1 MEVSNG
7 GLEDEI
13 VNINA
18 NLTTFIIGVLYAP
31 TLGVGFMA
39 EVDLDY
45 PAELHDTHNSY
56 PLAPE
61 KRAVGVEEELSEF
74 SELLNCTVKK
84 KHDKSCV
91 MLLQTLG
98 NKRHY
103 FVYYKNLAFYVK
115 HGMKLRR
122 VHKILWFKEH
132 PVMKSYIET
141 NTIMRNASKSAV
153 EKNSWKNANNSC
165 FGKCM
170 QNQEREAAIEMV
182 STVRQF
188 NKTVADPGF
197 QGAFFQQDDL

>member
-132 PVMKSYIET
+132 PVMKSCIET

-153 EKNSWKNANNSC
+153 ERRTP
-165 FGKCM
+165 G
-170 QNQEREAAIEMV
+170 R
-182 STVRQF
+182 TPT
-188 NKTVADPGF
+188 TVALASACRTRSGKMQLKWSASLSSLTRF
-197 QGAFFQQDDL
+197 

>member
-7 GLEDEI
+7 GLENEI

-18 NLTTFIIGVLYAP
+18 KFDNLYHWCALCTNP
-31 TLGVGFMA
+31 WRGFVA

-45 PAELHDTHNSY
+45 PAELHDAHNSY

-132 PVMKSYIET
+132 PVMKSCIET
-141 NTIMRNASKSAV
+141 NTIMRNASKSTV

-170 QNQEREAAIEMV
+170 QNQEWEAAIKIV
-182 STVRQF
+182 SISQQF
-188 NKTVADPGF
+188 NK
-197 QGAFFQQDDL
+197 DLNKT